1 MGCNRRADS
10 GGLDL
15 LRSGGGGGAGGSGI
29 LVVVM
34 TVILAV
40 GVMVLLAV
48 FLGLRVLLGKDD
60 EVRKPGCANANAFMD
75 EQQAC
80 PVCGV
85 EPGQTCANE
94 EYPSTTAAGAK

>member
-1 MGCNRRADS
+1 MEARRDQRWRR
-10 GGLDL
+10 GGE
-15 LRSGGGGGAGGSGI
+15 SGI
-29 LVVVM
+29 LAPVM

-40 GVMVLLAV
+40 GVMVLLAA

-85 EPGQTCANE
+85 APGQTCANE

>member
-1 MGCNRRADS
+1 MIWSVWPGPAVA
-10 GGLDL
+10 
-15 LRSGGGGGAGGSGI
+15 AGRGI
-29 LVVVM
+29 GYPCPVM

-85 EPGQTCANE
+85 APGQTCANE